1 VLQSRS
7 GLGGEEKNSQ
17 PFPGLESTKFQTTI
31 SGTKFEVFTELMI
44 QVKVFWVVTSCSVAE
59 GYKRF
64 GEPCCLQL
72 YPEIWRQE
80 ILRNFCILPQHYVTS
95 KSRTRLVY
103 SPKLLI
109 SGAFILWRVM

>member
-1 VLQSRS
+1 MFHTDVAGVRYGS
-7 GLGGEEKNSQ
+7 GNK
-17 PFPGLESTKFQTTI
+17 TTNQV
-31 SGTKFEVFTELMI
+31 EVFR
-44 QVKVFWVVTSCSVAE
+44 VVTSSSVAE